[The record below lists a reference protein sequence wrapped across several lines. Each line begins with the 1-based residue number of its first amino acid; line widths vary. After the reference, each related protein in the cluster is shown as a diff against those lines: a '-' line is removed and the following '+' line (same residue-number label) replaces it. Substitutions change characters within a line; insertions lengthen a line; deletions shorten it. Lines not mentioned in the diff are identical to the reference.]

1 MNKRKFKALMLMM
14 SAIFMAIFMWQGQA
28 HASTL
33 PVLDLSEWQG
43 NITATEAKQLK
54 TETGGVILR
63 VQYGSSYAD
72 KTFVHNVKLLKAAGV
87 EYGVYSFSQYT
98 SASDAKAEAKELYT
112 RAKGYAPDFYV
123 NDAEVDTITS
133 GSYSTAT
140 KAWATE
146 MQSLTSKPVYLYS
159 YRSFYTSYVKS
170 LSGYDGFWLASY
182 TSVTPTPKNY
192 QLWQYSDTHYS
203 TALKQSVDASKQ
215 VSGSWFGNTAISTS
229 SYPYGGRTVGEI
241 VQVRAQATFYGSTS
255 KIDPSLMNTNLT
267 IKQTKTIKSGKSRQA
282 VLLYNGSTVVG
293 WFRAQDVQPYYHA
306 SYVKKLQITNSAG
319 IWTYLNGKKAVH
331 YKKGATLKVS
341 GFVLSNGTY
350 KAVHDGHATHFTAN
364 KYYVKWVK

>member
-1 MNKRKFKALMLMM
+1 MLMM
-14 SAIFMAIFMWQGQA
+14 SAIFMATFMWQGQA

-98 SASDAKAEAKELYT
+98 SASDAKTEAKSLYT
-112 RAKGYAPDFYV
+112 RAKGYAPAFYV
-123 NDAEVDTITS
+123 NDAEVNTITS

-159 YRSFYTSYVKS
+159 YRSFYTSYVNS
-170 LSGYDGFWLASY
+170 LSGYDGFWLAAY
-182 TSVTPTPKNY
+182 TSVTPTPKDY
-192 QLWQYSDTHYS
+192 QLWQYSDTYYS
-203 TALKQSVDASKQ
+203 TALAQSVDASKQ
-215 VSGSWFGNTAISTS
+215 VSGSWFDTTVSAS
-229 SYPYGGRTVGEI
+229 SYPYGGRFVGET
-241 VQVRAQATFYGSTS
+241 VQVRTAATFYGGTS
-255 KIDPSLMNTNLT
+255 KIDTSLMNTNLT
-267 IKQTKTIKSGKSRQA
+267 VKQTKTIKSGKSRQA

-293 WFRAQDVQPYYHA
+293 
-306 SYVKKLQITNSAG
+306 
-319 IWTYLNGKKAVH
+319 
-331 YKKGATLKVS
+331 
-341 GFVLSNGTY
+341 
-350 KAVHDGHATHFTAN
+350 
-364 KYYVKWVK
+364 

>member
-1 MNKRKFKALMLMM
+1 MLTMG
-14 SAIFMAIFMWQGQA
+14 AFFMALTIGGTAQV
-28 HASTL
+28 HAATL

-72 KTFVHNVKLLKAAGV
+72 KTFVHNVKLLKSAGV
-87 EYGVYSFSQYT
+87 KYGVYSFSQYT

-112 RAKGYAPDFYV
+112 RAKGYAPAFYV
-123 NDAEVDTITS
+123 NDAEVNTITS

-146 MQSLTSKPVYLYS
+146 MQSLTSQPVYLYS
-159 YRSFYTSYVKS
+159 YRSFYTSYINS
-170 LSGYDGFWLASY
+170 LSGYDGFWLAAY

-192 QLWQYSDTHYS
+192 QLWQYSESHYS

-215 VSGSWFGNTAISTS
+215 VSGSWFGTSTISTS
-229 SYPYGGRTVGEI
+229 SYPYGGRTVGET
-241 VQVRAQATFYGSTS
+241 VQVRSQATFYGSTS
-255 KIDPSLMNTNLT
+255 KIDPSLMDTNLT
-267 IKQTKTIKSGKSRQA
+267 IKQVKTIKSGQSRQA

-293 WFRAQDVQPYYHA
+293 WFRAQDVQAYYHA
-306 SYVKKLQITNSAG
+306 SYVKKLKVTNKAG
-319 IWTYLNGKKAVH
+319 VWTYFNGNRVTH
-331 YKKGATLKVS
+331 YKKGTTLSVS
-341 GFVLSNGTY
+341 GFKLVNGLY
-350 KAVHDGHATHFTAN
+350 EAVHSGHTTYFTAN
-364 KYYVKWVK
+364 KACVKWVK